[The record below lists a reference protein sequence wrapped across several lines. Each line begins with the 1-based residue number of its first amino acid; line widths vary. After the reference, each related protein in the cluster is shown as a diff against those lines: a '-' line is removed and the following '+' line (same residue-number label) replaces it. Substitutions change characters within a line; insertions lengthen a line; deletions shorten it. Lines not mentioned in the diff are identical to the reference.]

1 MWRLSGNF
9 VRGKGKYRKCDIK
22 CDELEVTNC
31 DIKCDELE
39 VTNCDFKF
47 SNSLLVSWNIKSVG
61 KRSIFRFTA

>member
-9 VRGKGKYRKCDIK
+9 VRGKGKYRK
-22 CDELEVTNC
+22 C

-61 KRSIFRFTA
+61 KRSVFRFTA

>member
-1 MWRLSGNF
+1 MWRLPGNF
-9 VRGKGKYRKCDIK
+9 ARGKGKYRKY
-22 CDELEVTNC
+22 

-61 KRSIFRFTA
+61 KRSVFRFTA